1 MAKLDFRSVFR
12 VLGMKVSCFK
22 LLVMK
27 AQSPIDGKMYYFVN
41 KCLPFGALISCSH
54 FQRVLNAIAFILTKR
69 TGKPVINYLDDY
81 FFTALT
87 ALLCDGQVEKFLELC
102 DEIKFPVSME
112 KTFWSTTIIIF
123 LGFLINS
130 EMETISVPC
139 DKIDGAISQI
149 DEILAKR
156 KTTVLKLQKL
166 CGILNFICRCIV
178 LGRAFTRRLYF
189 QFSTKL
195 WPYHHINMNSEIRG
209 DLEVWKKFLTHPSVY
224 CQPFIDFNGILS
236 ADVLDWHTDA
246 SGSIGFGGHFGN
258 CWFSGYWSVEFLAKE
273 PSIEFQELFAVTA
286 SVLLWGHH
294 FHNKRIC
301 LYCDNQAVVHM
312 LNSSTS
318 NCKNCMGLIRR
329 ITLYSLI
336 VNLRAFARFSNTK
349 SNFLADSLSHGQMA
363 RFWKLANRNRR
374 MMDVEGHQVP
384 LELLPITS
392 YWID

>member
-1 MAKLDFRSVFR
+1 
-12 VLGMKVSCFK
+12 
-22 LLVMK
+22 
-27 AQSPIDGKMYYFVN
+27 
-41 KCLPFGALISCSH
+41 
-54 FQRVLNAIAFILTKR
+54 
-69 TGKPVINYLDDY
+69 
-81 FFTALT
+81 
-87 ALLCDGQVEKFLELC
+87 
-102 DEIKFPVSME
+102 ME

-139 DKIDGAISQI
+139 DKIDRAISQI

-166 CGILNFICRCIV
+166 CGILNFICCCIV
-178 LGRAFTRRLYF
+178 PGRAFTRRLYF

-195 WPYHHINMNSEIRG
+195 WPYHHINVNSEIRG

-224 CQPFIDFNGILS
+224 CQPFIDFNAILS
-236 ADVLDWHTDA
+236 ADILDWHTDA

-258 CWFSGYWSVEFLAKE
+258 CWFAGYWSVEFLAKE
-273 PSIEFQELFAVTA
+273 PTIEFQELFAVTA
-286 SVLLWGHH
+286 SVFLLGHH

-312 LNSSTS
+312 LNFSTS

-349 SNFLADSLSHGQMA
+349 LNFLADSLSHGQMA
-363 RFWKLANRNRR
+363 RFWKLANRNGR

-384 LELLPITS
+384 PELLPMTS